1 MIYAM
6 SDLHGSYDEFI
17 KALEVIDFNDE
28 DELYVV
34 GDIMDRGK
42 NPIKLLQDMMMRPN
56 VFPIIGNHDYM
67 ALTVLKKLCEKG
79 IFQNEKSTVTSLIKK
94 DDFYSLQSKQFVEE
108 TFDGSLPAFVA
119 AFTKKN
125 TLTEKEIEEIKKI
138 IDNIR

>member
-1 MIYAM
+1 M
-6 SDLHGSYDEFI
+6 SDI
-17 KALEVIDFNDE
+17 KIG
-28 DELYVV
+28 VV
-34 GDIMDRGK
+34 EEKFAHLIWENEPLTSK
-42 NPIKLLQDMMMRPN
+42 QLVLLCEEKLN
-56 VFPIIGNHDYM
+56 WKSTTTY
-67 ALTVLKKLCEKG
+67 TVLKKLCEKG